1 MTQDLVLTRQFAIDE
16 GFLFSLITEKP
27 HLLQWWGPEGVHIGD
42 NDLDLTRCGPWMS
55 VMVNGDGSTHQV
67 SWTVLTIDPPERV
80 SLTWGWHDQATGER
94 GHESH
99 VLFQIVPEENDGCL
113 LMMTQIGLP
122 TNESLGLHREGWT
135 SSLAR
140 IDALI

>member
-1 MTQDLVLTRQFAIDE
+1 
-16 GFLFSLITEKP
+16 
-27 HLLQWWGPEGVHIGD
+27 
-42 NDLDLTRCGPWMS
+42 
-55 VMVNGDGSTHQV
+55 
-67 SWTVLTIDPPERV
+67 LTIDPPERV

>member
-1 MTQDLVLTRQFAIDE
+1 MTQDLV
-16 GFLFSLITEKP
+16 
-27 HLLQWWGPEGVHIGD
+27 
-42 NDLDLTRCGPWMS
+42 LTRCGPWMS

-67 SWTVLTIDPPERV
+67 SGTVLTIDPPERV

-99 VLFQIVPEENDGCL
+99 VLFQIVPEENDGCF

-122 TNESLGLHREGWT
+122 TNESLALHREGWT